1 MSHFEWLEDEL
12 VVLDPSGNVSHVFER
27 ADHSRVAYK
36 YMCSRI
42 EENHLPELTPE
53 ENWKKAEEAW
63 KILAPEIQAHLM
75 ILSDKE
81 VQNGKDIR
89 DGLLATLHGYQ
100 GFAHIKKLFDQAI
113 RCVQFE

>member
-12 VVLDPSGNVSHVFER
+12 VGLDPSGNVSHVFER
-27 ADHSRVAYK
+27 ARHSRAAYK

-53 ENWKKAEEAW
+53 QNWQKALEAW
-63 KILAPEIQAHLM
+63 ELLTPEMQGHLM
-75 ILSDKE
+75 VLSDKE
-81 VQNGKDIR
+81 VQNGRDIR
-89 DGLLATLHGYQ
+89 EGLLATLHGYQ
-100 GFAHIKKLFDQAI
+100 GFAKIKKLFEQAI